1 MPQPYHFTE
10 LHNLL
15 ASTHF
20 KLDVIGITESKLNRN
35 KKHLATID
43 LPNYSIEQCPA
54 AGANG
59 GALLYIKWDLIYKLR
74 NDLKIFK
81 TKELESIFIEIIN
94 PKHKNVIVGCIYH
107 HPCMKL
113 KKFNNDFMT
122 YLSEKLLKEKNK
134 HIILM
139 GDFNADLLK
148 YENDTD
154 TADFLDQIY
163 ASSLL
168 PHIIYHQLM

>member
-1 MPQPYHFTE
+1 M
-10 LHNLL
+10 
-15 ASTHF
+15 
-20 KLDVIGITESKLNRN
+20 G
-35 KKHLATID
+35 
-43 LPNYSIEQCPA
+43 
-54 AGANG
+54 
-59 GALLYIKWDLIYKLR
+59 

-81 TKELESIFIEIIN
+81 SKELESIFIEIIN
-94 PKHKNVIVGCIYH
+94 PKHKNVIVGCISR

-113 KKFNNDFMT
+113 KEFNNDFMT

-154 TADFLDQIY
+154 TTDFLDQIY
-163 ASSLL
+163 ASSLSPTRVNPRSKTL
-168 PHIIYHQLM
+168 IDNTFSTDTNEKVTSGNILASISYHLSQFLLFPLSQTNRDKKKEIYKRTFKNF